1 MIRLIRPL
9 ADARPEL
16 HLNGR
21 RLFLRPPAEHDWEAW
36 SELRQ
41 TSREFLMPWEPVW
54 PRDALSR
61 STFRHRLRRYNTDI
75 RDGTG
80 YSFLLF
86 RRGDEGLL
94 GGITLSNVRRGVA
107 QCASLGYWIGEPH
120 ARKGYM
126 TEAIGSLLDFAFG
139 ELDLNRVEAACLPN
153 NTASRGLLQKC
164 GFSEEGYARSY
175 LRINGRWH
183 DHQLYAI
190 LRGDPRPRNGV

>member
-9 ADARPEL
+9 AETRPEL
-16 HLNGR
+16 HLNGA
-21 RLFLRPPAEHDWEAW
+21 RLFLRPPSEQDWEAW

-61 STFRHRLRRYNTDI
+61 GTFRHRLRRYNTDT

-86 RRGDEGLL
+86 RREDDGLL
-94 GGITLSNVRRGVA
+94 GGVTLSNVRRGVA
-107 QCASLGYWIGEPH
+107 QCGSLGYWIGQPH

-126 TEAIGSLLDFAFG
+126 TDAIGSLLDFAFG

-153 NTASRGLLQKC
+153 NMASRGLLRKC

-175 LRINGRWH
+175 LRINGCWH

-190 LRGDPRPRNGV
+190 LRGDIRPRNGV